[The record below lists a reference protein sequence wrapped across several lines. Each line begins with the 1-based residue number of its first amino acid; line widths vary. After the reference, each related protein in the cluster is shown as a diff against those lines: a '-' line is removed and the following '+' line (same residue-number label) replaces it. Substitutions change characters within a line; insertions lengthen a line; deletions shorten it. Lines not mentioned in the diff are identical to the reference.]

1 MMLATLPSPRREP
14 STGSSVGC
22 AATATAALGEWWTEA
37 AEEELLSALSR
48 VEESV
53 PVERR
58 EGVECALPLLLPS
71 LDTILAAAAV
81 SAPADPKLGRRPW
94 PKSPVVRR
102 ALE

>member
-1 MMLATLPSPRREP
+1 MLATLPSPRREP

-22 AATATAALGEWWTEA
+22 TATATGAPGEWWAQA
-37 AEEELLSALSR
+37 AEEELLSAWRR

-58 EGVECALPLLLPS
+58 EGVECALPLLPS

-102 ALE
+102 ELE